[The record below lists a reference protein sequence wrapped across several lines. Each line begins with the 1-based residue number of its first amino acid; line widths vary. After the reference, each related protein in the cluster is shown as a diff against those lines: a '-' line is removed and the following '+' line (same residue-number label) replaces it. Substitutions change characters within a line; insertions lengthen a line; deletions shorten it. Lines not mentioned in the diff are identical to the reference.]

1 MDTSK
6 LNYSFHDFPAP
17 TLGSYS
23 PMVADVLGV
32 CHVMPGSGA
41 VYGDALTAPL
51 LPTNWEKPLTELE
64 QRHFLFVQSLRAQQG

>member
-1 MDTSK
+1 
-6 LNYSFHDFPAP
+6 
-17 TLGSYS
+17 
-23 PMVADVLGV
+23 MVAGVPWV

-51 LPTNWEKPLTELE
+51 LPKNWEQPLTELE